1 MAEHVFDVVL
11 KITGDE
17 VLTKNLEALEKNVR
31 MRILKPAMKKGAA
44 VVAREAKRRV
54 PVRTGFLKK
63 AIKPISTRRDASAMV
78 VMNRKIANPAEMRI
92 SHKGDQ
98 PRPYRPAY
106 IARIVERGAHLW
118 NGGEVK
124 AQPWLFP
131 ALEAKREAALD
142 AIAREMRRR
151 FGG

>member
-17 VLTKNLEALEKNVR
+17 VLVKNLEAVAKNTR
-31 MRILKPAMKKGAA
+31 MKILKPAMKKGAA

-54 PVRTGFLKK
+54 PKRTGFLQK

-98 PRPYRPAY
+98 RRPYRPAY
-106 IARIVERGAHLW
+106 IARIVEVGSSKKHIA
-118 NGGEVK
+118 
-124 AQPWLFP
+124 AQPFLNP
-131 ALEAKREAALD
+131 ALEAKRELALD
-142 AIAREMRRR
+142 TIAREIRKR
-151 FGG
+151 F

>member
-1 MAEHVFDVVL
+1 MSEHVFDVVL

-17 VLTKNLEALEKNVR
+17 VLVKNLEALEKKTR

-54 PVRTGFLKK
+54 PKRTGFLQK

-78 VMNRKIANPAEMRI
+78 VMNRKVANPAEMRI

-124 AQPWLFP
+124 AQPFLNP
-131 ALEAKREAALD
+131 ALEAKRELALD
-142 AIAREMRRR
+142 TIAREIRKR
-151 FGG
+151 F

>member
-1 MAEHVFDVVL
+1 MSEHVFDVVL
-11 KITGDE
+11 KITGDAQ
-17 VLTKNLEALEKNVR
+17 LTANLEALEKNVR

-54 PVRTGFLKK
+54 PVRTGYLKK

-78 VMNRKIANPAEMRI
+78 VMNRAVANPNELRAV
-92 SHKGDQ
+92 KGTGQ
-98 PRPYRPAY
+98 RRPYRPAY
-106 IARIVERGAHLW
+106 IARIVEVGSAKRHIA
-118 NGGEVK
+118 
-124 AQPWLFP
+124 AQPFLNP

-142 AIAREMRRR
+142 AIARETRRR